1 MKITEYFL
9 SKMTAFLL
17 TALVLTTL
25 GTPGSALWADE
36 TAIPSQV
43 KQETQK
49 FVDEMIAL
57 AAQEQ
62 THPGGI
68 MEEKLRERAMK
79 QFDFRTFS
87 MLSLGKKYQE
97 FSRDQRSRF
106 ETDFSRLISRTYVSR
121 IKGKDMGQISVEYME
136 PVVLKSRRNLL
147 RADVPTNLIHD
158 GISTPVT
165 YRMMKRE
172 DTKDDHPWKI
182 YDVIIEGV
190 SMTANYREQ
199 FRDYISESPEKIIA
213 DIQGKLAK

>member
-1 MKITEYFL
+1 MKITGYFV
-9 SKMTAFLL
+9 SAIIMAF
-17 TALVLTTL
+17 VFTTL
-25 GTPGSALWADE
+25 AGPGYVLAADE
-36 TAIPSQV
+36 TAITAEV
-43 KQETQK
+43 KQETKK
-49 FVDEMIAL
+49 FVDDMIAL

-62 THPGGI
+62 DSSSGS
-68 MEEKLRERAMK
+68 MEDKLHDRAMK

-97 FSRDQRSRF
+97 FSKDQRSQF
-106 ETDFSRLISRTYVSR
+106 EQDFSRLIARTYVSR
-121 IKGKDMGQISVEYME
+121 IKGQDMGQVSVEFLA
-136 PVVLKSRRNLL
+136 PVVLKSRRDVL

-172 DTKDDHPWKI
+172 DPKNNPPWKI

-199 FRDYISESPEKIIA
+199 FRNYISESPEKIIA
-213 DIQGKLAK
+213 DIQEKLAR